1 MYLEAGLAGACVLG
15 VYFALFVH
23 IRIVKFSLDQ
33 AFLDLDANLAQAI
46 KKLLEELPIGDI
58 DPPNPMQMMIMQIL
72 QDNLARN
79 PAKVMPRDEK
89 GLFTGK
95 DPE

>member
-23 IRIVKFSLDQ
+23 IRMVKFALDQ

-95 DPE
+95 DPA